1 MAVSGSAAERMTN
14 PRLPHANDYV
24 ALGQALAQLRHAA
37 GLTQVQAGE
46 RIGVRSQFVSEV
58 ETGRRGMRW
67 LRDRLQRC
75 RSDGNRRYAFALLLF
90 NNLTVRGGRERVMS
104 SAETLSASA

>member
-67 LRDRLQRC
+67 HTLLIVLDVYGATLHDLADAIEGQR
-75 RSDGNRRYAFALLLF
+75 
-90 NNLTVRGGRERVMS
+90 
-104 SAETLSASA
+104 